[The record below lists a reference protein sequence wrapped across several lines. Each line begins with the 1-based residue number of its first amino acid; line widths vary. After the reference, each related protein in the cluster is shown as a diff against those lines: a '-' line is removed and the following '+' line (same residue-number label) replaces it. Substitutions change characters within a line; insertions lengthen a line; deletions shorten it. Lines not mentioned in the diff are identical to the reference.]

1 MVRYLGILVDV
12 CLKMNKSIN
21 QYFDVFV
28 SPSRHLSHIF
38 LSLMWIMFPKFAVPP
53 SYVFGEIRRGPPL
66 RVPNIPLVPPLPPP
80 PLFSIPVEE

>member
-1 MVRYLGILVDV
+1 
-12 CLKMNKSIN
+12 MNKSIN

-28 SPSRHLSHIF
+28 SRSRQLSHIF

-53 SYVFGEIRRGPPL
+53 SYVFGEIRRGPL
-66 RVPNIPLVPPLPPP
+66 RVPKIPLVP